1 MKLHELKPAPG
12 SRRPRKRVG
21 RGIGSGHGVTATKGT
36 KGQKARAGM
45 RVIPGFEGGQIRMV
59 KRLPHKRGFNNPWRV
74 EYEVF
79 NVGELGRRFANGATV
94 DVAALEAAKIRSKNL
109 PIKILG
115 DGEISVA
122 LGVTAHKISKSA
134 REKIEAAGGT
144 ATELGVKEVHGDR
157 RDIDAADVT
166 ITHGETPRTVDVKK
180 KKREAKARRR
190 ARPGVA
196 AEEGGE
202 DNA

>member
-1 MKLHELKPAPG
+1 MKLHDLKPAPG
-12 SRRPRKRVG
+12 SRRPKKRIG

-36 KGQKARAGM
+36 KGQKARAGAHM
-45 RVIPGFEGGQIRMV
+45 IPGFEGGQIRMI

-79 NVGELGRRFANGATV
+79 IVGELAKRFPDGGAI
-94 DVAALEAAKIRSKNL
+94 DVAALEGAKIRTKNL
-109 PIKILG
+109 PVKILG
-115 DGEISVA
+115 GGEIAVA
-122 LGVTAHKISKSA
+122 LNVTAHTISKTA

-144 ATELGVKEVHGDR
+144 VNELGVKEVHGAR

-166 ITHGETPRTVDVKK
+166 ITHGETPRVVDVRT

-190 ARPGVA
+190 YNPA
-196 AEEGGE
+196 ASEGGE